1 MQKSVEDRE
10 IVQIKV
16 KKTKDAEMINKI
28 DNRRGFE
35 T

>member
-1 MQKSVEDRE
+1 MQKSMEDRE

-16 KKTKDAEMINKI
+16 KKTKDADVINEI

-35 T
+35 A